1 MEVYTMVSSYHQRLA
16 GIKEQDQTIAFVPTM
31 GALHNGHLELM
42 KTARRQADLVV
53 ASIFVNPTQFNE
65 ESDLV
70 NYPKPLEQ
78 DIHLLEKSAVDILF
92 LPTTT
97 EVYPPGIDLSL
108 DLQFGKLTTVME
120 AEHRPGHF
128 EGVVMVVHRLLDI
141 IQPDFLIMGQK
152 DLQQMTII
160 QSMIQQLDLSVA
172 LVGHHIVREASG
184 LARSSRNTRISDE
197 LRPTAPILFKT
208 LQWAH
213 ESKPRLSPEEIT
225 TTAMQ
230 RLKEAGFVP
239 EYFTIADADSLMP
252 IQHWHETDKPVACV
266 AAWLGDVRLIDNMRL
281 YEAGGDA

>member
-1 MEVYTMVSSYHQRLA
+1 MEVYTMVSSYQKRLA
-16 GIKEQDQTIAFVPTM
+16 EIKDQDQTTAFVPTM
-31 GALHNGHLELM
+31 GALHSGHLELM
-42 KTARRQADLVV
+42 KTAGRQANLVV

-70 NYPKPLEQ
+70 NYPKPLDQ
-78 DIHLLEKSAVDILF
+78 DIHLLEKNAVDILF

-120 AEHRPGHF
+120 GEHRPGHF

-141 IQPDFLIMGQK
+141 IQPDFLVMGQK

-160 QSMIQQLDLSVA
+160 QHMIQQLDLAVT
-172 LVGHHIVREASG
+172 LVPHPIVREPTG
-184 LARSSRNTRISDE
+184 LALSSRNTRISDE
-197 LRPTAPILFKT
+197 LRPAAPGLFRT
-208 LQWAH
+208 LQWACH
-213 ESKPRLSPEEIT
+213 AKSRLSPREIT
-225 TTAMQ
+225 NTAMQ
-230 RLKEAGFVP
+230 RIKEAGFSP
-239 EYFTIADADSLMP
+239 EYFTIVDGDSLTP

-281 YEAGGDA
+281 YTARGDA